1 MNKSRLNRLL
11 LVFLDQLRPDG
22 LPVGNESCATYCLF
36 AFAFDGN
43 GQLRRASAVSISDV
57 LQMAPAGFTGIRE
70 VLPLFRREA
79 HEVGFEGHGAI
90 TSYGVVH
97 VNTI

>member
-1 MNKSRLNRLL
+1 MSDLGDLFFLL
-11 LVFLDQLRPDG
+11 LDQLRPDG
-22 LPVGNESCATYCLF
+22 LPVGNESCATYCFF
-36 AFAFDGN
+36 AFALDGN

-90 TSYGVVH
+90 TSYGVVD